1 MYTLNCHYQVQKLIK
16 ISFFFS
22 SVSTDYTFAMQPPS
36 IIAASSVA
44 AAAHGLFTKPVPHL
58 MDQLQ
63 RITRIEVVSNHHLSQ
78 I

>member
-1 MYTLNCHYQVQKLIK
+1 
-16 ISFFFS
+16 
-22 SVSTDYTFAMQPPS
+22 MQPPS

-44 AAAHGLFTKPVPHL
+44 AAAHGLFTEPIPHL

-63 RITRIEVVSNHHLSQ
+63 RITKIEVVRLD